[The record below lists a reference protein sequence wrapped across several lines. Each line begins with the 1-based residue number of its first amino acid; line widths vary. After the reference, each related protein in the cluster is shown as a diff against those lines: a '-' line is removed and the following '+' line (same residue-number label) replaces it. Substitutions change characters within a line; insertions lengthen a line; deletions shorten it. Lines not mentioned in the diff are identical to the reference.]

1 MCLYIY
7 IKILHICTHTHTHT
21 QTFPNLSQNVQNQ
34 PKAVSLRTIHN
45 RGNSLAKEPYRYA
58 FKFSSRASV
67 VVQRLRIH
75 LPV

>member
-7 IKILHICTHTHTHT
+7 IKILHICIHTHTHTHNPT

-45 RGNSLAKEPYRYA
+45 RGDSLAKEP
-58 FKFSSRASV
+58 
-67 VVQRLRIH
+67 
-75 LPV
+75 